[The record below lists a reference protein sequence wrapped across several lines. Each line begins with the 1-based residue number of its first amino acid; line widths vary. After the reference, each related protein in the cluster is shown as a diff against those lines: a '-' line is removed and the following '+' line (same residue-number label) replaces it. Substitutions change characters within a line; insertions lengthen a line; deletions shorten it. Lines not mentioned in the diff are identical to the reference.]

1 MVIPKAGASKKKKED
16 PTVMKGNVKILYLI
30 VACCWLAG
38 IAVSLVIGI
47 SLEPMM
53 SVHPVVDSLFLTLTV
68 FVFSLLFF
76 GYAAPIIMFAVGM
89 MQGAIFA
96 QDQLNFLLAAPVL
109 LASYAGVLTGIYL
122 RRDMLGKD
130 NFFDHTKP
138 IIIYVAAASVLSVAI
153 PVLLMFFSN

>member
-1 MVIPKAGASKKKKED
+1 MAIPKAGASKKKKDD
-16 PTVMKGNVKILYLI
+16 PTAIKGNVKILYLI

-38 IAVSLVIGI
+38 NAVSLVVGI

-53 SVHPVVDSLFLTLTV
+53 SIHPVIDSLFLTLTV
-68 FVFSLLFF
+68 FVFSMLFF

-109 LASYAGVLTGIYL
+109 LASYAGVLAGIYL
-122 RRDMLGKD
+122 RRDMQGKD
-130 NFFDHTKP
+130 NFFDHKKP
-138 IIIYVAAASVLSVAI
+138 IMIYITAASVLSVAI
-153 PVLLMFFSN
+153 PVLLMFLTG